1 MTARL
6 HFGTLLL
13 STLIALALWGMA
25 HGTSSIERSIDVP
38 VVFHQ
43 VPDEIVIT
51 GQSASAV
58 NIRVLGS
65 RAALR
70 NLSTLTLEY
79 PLILQN
85 AQPGP
90 AIFEV
95 DESRIDMPRGA
106 RVVSRSPSSLEVE
119 LEGKGRKNLK
129 VRPDIEGDAADGYII
144 SRIEVEPTRMWMTG
158 AHSAVIQLSE
168 VVTEPIDV
176 SGATESVEKEV
187 RISVGSDHVWQE
199 EAGPVIVRIQVDA
212 LPEEVEVEET
222 GETEPGVES

>member
-1 MTARL
+1 MVRI

-43 VPDEIVIT
+43 VADDIVIT
-51 GQSASAV
+51 GQTASAV
-58 NIRVLGS
+58 NVRVLGS

-70 NLSTLTLEY
+70 NLSTMTLEY
-79 PLILQN
+79 PVILKD

-90 AIFEV
+90 AVFEV

-106 RVVSRSPSSLEVE
+106 RVVSRSPSRLEIE
-119 LEGKGRKNLK
+119 LEGRGRKHLK
-129 VRPDIEGDAADGYII
+129 VRPDIDGDAAEGYII
-144 SRIEVEPTRMWMTG
+144 SRIEVEPTRLWVTG
-158 AHSAVIQLSE
+158 AHSEVIQLSE

-176 SGATESVEKEV
+176 SGATESLEREV

-199 EAGPVIVRIQVDA
+199 EAGPVIVRVQVDA
-212 LPEEVEVEET
+212 LPQEVEET
-222 GETEPGVES
+222 GEATPEAES

>member
-1 MTARL
+1 MTLRI

-25 HGTSSIERSIDVP
+25 HGTSSIERSVDVP

-43 VPDEIVIT
+43 VADEIVIT

-58 NIRVLGS
+58 NVRVLGS

-70 NLSTLTLEY
+70 NLSKMLLEY
-79 PLILQN
+79 PVVLKD

-90 AIFEV
+90 AVFEV

-106 RVVSRSPSSLEVE
+106 RVVSRSPSRLEIT

-129 VRPDIEGDAADGYII
+129 VRPDLEGDVAEGHII
-144 SRIEVEPTRMWMTG
+144 SRIEVEPTRIWLTG
-158 AHSAVIQLSE
+158 AHSQVIQLSE
-168 VVTEPIDV
+168 VVTEPIEV
-176 SGATESVEKEV
+176 AGAVESFEKEV
-187 RISVGSDHVWQE
+187 RISLGSDHVWQE
-199 EAGPVIVRIQVDA
+199 EAGPVVVKVQIDA
-212 LPEEVEVEET
+212 LPQEAEKAGADT
-222 GETEPGVES
+222 PGAES

>member
-1 MTARL
+1 MTLRI

-43 VPDEIVIT
+43 VADEIVIT

-58 NIRVLGS
+58 NVRVLGS

-70 NLSTLTLEY
+70 NLSAMTVEY
-79 PLILQN
+79 PVVLRD

-90 AIFEV
+90 AVFEV

-106 RVVSRSPSSLEVE
+106 RVVSRSPSRLEIT
-119 LEGKGRKNLK
+119 LEGKGRKQLK
-129 VRPDIEGDAADGYII
+129 VRPDLEGDAAEGHII
-144 SRIEVEPTRMWMTG
+144 SRIEVEPTRIWLTG
-158 AHSAVIQLSE
+158 AHSEVIQLSE

-176 SGATESVEKEV
+176 EGATKSFEKEV
-187 RISVGSDHVWQE
+187 RISVASDHVWQE
-199 EAGPVIVRIQVDA
+199 EAGPVVVRVQIDA
-212 LPEEVEVEET
+212 LPQESEEAGAEAP
-222 GETEPGVES
+222 GTES